1 MRVFPKSMGNVA
13 ASAVAADAAT
23 KAMRTLC
30 GQSWRSPALAF
41 AISSAASARHGTIV
55 LRQQGDFPAGLYFS
69 CEKLKK
75 CGSKICTAVSKHAGL
90 SILILLALPQPKKNQ
105 ACKTRFFAAK
115 FPCPEHFS
123 AIVCNFDVTDDADI
137 EAPLVMI
144 QHQQQW
150 KK

>member
-75 CGSKICTAVSKHAGL
+75 CGAKICKAVSKHAGL
-90 SILILLALPQPKKNQ
+90 SILILLALPQPKKKSSVQNTIFC
-105 ACKTRFFAAK
+105 CKVPVSGAFFRN
-115 FPCPEHFS
+115 CMQ
-123 AIVCNFDVTDDADI
+123 
-137 EAPLVMI
+137 L
-144 QHQQQW
+144 
-150 KK
+150 